1 MASAAPVIRL
11 PLQTGQWAA
20 ASFTNDVIGTFWHM
34 DSVCQETWTK
44 CGPYASRIKSNLI
57 TYEHKI
63 FQHGT
68 ANALCRHRNIRYH
81 FQSRMALYSFCQ
93 RMETFLGLFLVGD
106 NIIVLTFRNSTW
118 VIYKKKHCF
127 SLKVRNRTVA
137 QCRLYFGL
145 HISPS
150 GFCELYNWK
159 DFQGHSFELRECIG
173 GIANVTFLS
182 RAQLPYS

>member
-1 MASAAPVIRL
+1 MARPMHCVA
-11 PLQTGQWAA
+11 
-20 ASFTNDVIGTFWHM
+20 IGTSDIISKAVWL
-34 DSVCQETWTK
+34 S
-44 CGPYASRIKSNLI
+44 
-57 TYEHKI
+57 I
-63 FQHGT
+63 F
-68 ANALCRHRNIRYH
+68 
-81 FQSRMALYSFCQ
+81 
-93 RMETFLGLFLVGD
+93 FLSKNGNFFRLFLVGD
-106 NIIVLTFRNSTW
+106 NIVLTFRNSTW

-145 HISPS
+145 HISPI

>member
-81 FQSRMALYSFCQ
+81 FQSRMALYF
-93 RMETFLGLFLVGD
+93 FLSKNGNFFRLFLVGD
-106 NIIVLTFRNSTW
+106 NIVLTFRNSTW
-118 VIYKKKHCF
+118 VIYKKKHTLFLFESSEPHCCAVQALF
-127 SLKVRNRTVA
+127 RTT
-137 QCRLYFGL
+137 Y
-145 HISPS
+145 IT
-150 GFCELYNWK
+150 EWI
-159 DFQGHSFELRECIG
+159 LRVVQLER
-173 GIANVTFLS
+173 FP
-182 RAQLPYS
+182 RAFF